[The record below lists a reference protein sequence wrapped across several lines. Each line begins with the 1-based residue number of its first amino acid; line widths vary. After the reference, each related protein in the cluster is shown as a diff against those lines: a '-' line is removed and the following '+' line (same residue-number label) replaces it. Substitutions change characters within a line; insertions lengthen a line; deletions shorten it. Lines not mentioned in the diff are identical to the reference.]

1 MKDFKNSNKIEMTKR
16 RGKRKQRKGEIMYFQ
31 KNWI

>member
-16 RGKRKQRKGEIMYFQ
+16 REKGKQRKGEIMYFQ